1 MILIEDIQ
9 NKSFKD
15 SFSNEINYENNFIS
29 NADLESEDDVLFDYE
44 RYKLKVL
51 EMKHIKI

>member
-15 SFSNEINYENNFIS
+15 SFSNEINYDNNFIS